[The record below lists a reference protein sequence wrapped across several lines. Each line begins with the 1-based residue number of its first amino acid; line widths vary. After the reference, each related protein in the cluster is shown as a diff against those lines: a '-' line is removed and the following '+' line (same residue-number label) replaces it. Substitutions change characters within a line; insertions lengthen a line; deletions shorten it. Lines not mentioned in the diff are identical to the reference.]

1 MRIRSRVS
9 WLVLAD
15 ASRDDLMESVSCYV
29 HRVCLQSSAIWRF
42 RCERAGGLLSP
53 ASVYLWPSATNSQR
67 AVFTC
72 VAECDQ
78 CATCR
83 DTFGRVRLVRN
94 VPCASVF
101 ASAGRHCAFPLRECW
116 VLFSPARVLLCAL
129 SPAHTYSFISMHRWR
144 WSLSLYVYSS
154 SSHDCDMCSRVSSS
168 LAYPTILL

>member
-1 MRIRSRVS
+1 MS

-53 ASVYLWPSATNSQR
+53 ASVYLWPSATVSQR

-101 ASAGRHCAFPLRECW
+101 GPRPVAIVRFRCKSAGCFLAPLVFAVCFKPGSYIFIYINAS
-116 VLFSPARVLLCAL
+116 LAL
-129 SPAHTYSFISMHRWR
+129 VT
-144 WSLSLYVYSS
+144 LSLCVQLVVTRLRYVQ
-154 SSHDCDMCSRVSSS
+154 
-168 LAYPTILL
+168 

>member
-1 MRIRSRVS
+1 MS

-53 ASVYLWPSATNSQR
+53 ASVYLWPSATSSQR
-67 AVFTC
+67 AVFTF

-94 VPCASVF
+94 VPCAFVF
-101 ASAGRHCAFPLRECW
+101 ASAGRHCAFPLQECW
-116 VLFSPARVLLCAL
+116 VLFSPARVCCVL
-129 SPAHTYSFISMHRWR
+129 SARLIHYSFISNA
-144 WSLSLYVYSS
+144 SLALVTLSLCVQLVVKRLRYVQ
-154 SSHDCDMCSRVSSS
+154 
-168 LAYPTILL
+168 